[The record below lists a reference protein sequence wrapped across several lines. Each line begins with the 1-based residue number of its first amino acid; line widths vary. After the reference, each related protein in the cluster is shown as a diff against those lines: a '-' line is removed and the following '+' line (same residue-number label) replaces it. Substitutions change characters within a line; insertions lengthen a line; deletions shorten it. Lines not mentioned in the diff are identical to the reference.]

1 MKKVTLDFC
10 ASARFG
16 GVLLSAIFVLTA
28 PVLAQ
33 SRNHAPAAEPVAS
46 GGGAKSSA
54 PGHLSKFEARRIRH
68 ACVGRANEGGLSGS
82 ERDAFLAQCYF
93 GRVSHRGQR
102 KECRQQ
108 GLAKGLEKT
117 QLRDYI
123 RECVKEKIEH
133 PHPAER
139 PH

>member
-1 MKKVTLDFC
+1 MKKTTLGF
-10 ASARFG
+10 RFG
-16 GVLLSAIFVLTA
+16 GALLAAIFVLTPA
-28 PVLAQ
+28 ALAQ
-33 SRNHAPAAEPVAS
+33 SRSHALAGEAAPPSA
-46 GGGAKSSA
+46 GAKSSA
-54 PGHLSKFEARRIRH
+54 PGRLSKFEARRIRH
-68 ACVGRANEGGLSGS
+68 ACVGRANEGGFSGS

-102 KECRQQ
+102 KECRLQ